1 MNAPADRRY
10 AETHE
15 WFLVEGDLVIMG
27 ITPFAA
33 DALTDIT
40 YVELPEIGTTVSA
53 GGSVG
58 EVESVKA
65 TSEVFSAVAG
75 KIVEINTE
83 LVDHPEL
90 INDDALEDG
99 WLVKIKPTSLKPL
112 ESLLTAEDYASL
124 AAGAS

>member
-1 MNAPADRRY
+1 MNAPDDRRY
-10 AETHE
+10 TETHE

-33 DALTDIT
+33 EALTDIT
-40 YVELPEIGTTVSA
+40 YVELPEVGTTVSA
-53 GGSVG
+53 GGALG
-58 EVESVKA
+58 EIESVKA
-65 TSEVFSAVAG
+65 TSEVFSAVDG

-90 INDDALEDG
+90 INDDALEEG
-99 WLVKIKPTSLKPL
+99 WLVKIKPKSLEPL

>member
-1 MNAPADRRY
+1 MKAPADRKY

-15 WFLVEGDLVIMG
+15 WFLVEGNLVIMG

-40 YVELPEIGTTVSA
+40 YVELPEVGTTVSA

-58 EVESVKA
+58 EIESVKA
-65 TSEVFSAVAG
+65 TSEVFSAVDG

-99 WLVKIKPTSLKPL
+99 WLVKIKPTSLEPL

>member
-1 MNAPADRRY
+1 MNAPDDRRY

-40 YVELPEIGTTVSA
+40 YVELPEVGTTVSA
-53 GGSVG
+53 GGALG
-58 EVESVKA
+58 EIESVKA
-65 TSEVFSAVAG
+65 TSEVFSAVDG

-90 INDDALEDG
+90 INDDALENG
-99 WLVKIKPTSLKPL
+99 WLVKIKPKSLEPL

-124 AAGAS
+124 TADVN

>member
-1 MNAPADRRY
+1 MNAPDDRRY

-40 YVELPEIGTTVSA
+40 YVELPEVGTTVSA
-53 GGSVG
+53 GGALG
-58 EVESVKA
+58 EIESVKA
-65 TSEVFSAVAG
+65 TSEVFSAVDG

-90 INDDALEDG
+90 INDDALEEG
-99 WLVKIKPTSLKPL
+99 WLVKIKPKSFVPL

>member
-1 MNAPADRRY
+1 MKAPADRKY

-15 WFLVEGDLVIMG
+15 WFLVEGNLVIMG

-40 YVELPEIGTTVSA
+40 YVELPEVGTTVSA

-58 EVESVKA
+58 EIESVKA
-65 TSEVFSAVAG
+65 TSEVFSAVDG

>member
-1 MNAPADRRY
+1 MSAPDDRRY

-40 YVELPEIGTTVSA
+40 YVELPEVGTTVSA
-53 GGSVG
+53 GEALG
-58 EVESVKA
+58 EIESVKA
-65 TSEVFSAVAG
+65 TSEVFSAVDG

-90 INDDALEDG
+90 INDNALKEG
-99 WLVKIKPTSLKPL
+99 WLVKIKPKSLEPL